1 VNEQRLLR
9 LGPAIVLVL
18 GALLFLPM
26 LGGIGFWDPYE
37 IRIADGARLVASGA
51 ATPSN
56 VTPEF
61 LAPQLGRPP
70 AWVTLPALG
79 MNWFGVS
86 ELGARA
92 PIALASILLLLA
104 AWLLGRQTM
113 GRRGA
118 LLGAVAVATTPLVLL
133 GGRQLTTAAPLLL
146 GTTLT
151 VAGLAGALAPPSGSS
166 MASRLVHLVLVPIGL
181 WLGLTSGGF
190 LVGVAAPSL
199 AVGLALALAPRDRVP
214 GAVRAVG
221 VLLGLGVLG
230 GAVGLLLDRTPNAYS
245 PWLGGAVHAWQHQV
259 VFTQHLFKTGVQL
272 FPWVA
277 LVPVAIARG
286 LGDGAPG
293 RGDEGSA
300 LGRPLLVAWAVTS
313 WIASLVM
320 ATAVQELPTAHV
332 IPLALLCGGLLDDLL
347 RDPRPQPFAGLTIAI
362 IAAAVGRDLLGQPE
376 SFIGVH
382 VLEAVRWPGALPS
395 PGLVLFGGGV
405 LFGAIAALA
414 IGVRVA
420 PDWAVADGADEA
432 ELARALRGRRLLV
445 GATLGAAALV
455 SFAALVYIVPVVSKH
470 LSARDVYGKAAK
482 LDPNAP
488 VAQYR
493 FNASGA
499 SFYAQ
504 GRTPTTLQSVGE
516 LVDFLRKAERVF
528 VLAGAEELAP
538 IDQAARQA
546 NVPYVVV
553 DDSSSRFLVLS
564 NRLGPSERDLNP
576 MRLSVL
582 DTKPTPT
589 FPMDVDFDGKVK
601 LIGYDL
607 PSQLSRG
614 ADFHIRLYFQVLQP
628 LGASY
633 KVFVHFDGAGT
644 RFNGDH
650 VPVEGRFPT
659 SYWVPGSYIVDDHLI
674 QPEKAYQPE
683 GAYRVFMGLF
693 LGDKRLPVKSGPQ
706 DGENRVRLG
715 NTVVK

>member
-1 VNEQRLLR
+1 MNEQRLLR
-9 LGPAIVLVL
+9 LGPAIVVVV
-18 GALLFLPM
+18 GMLLFLPM

-51 ATPSN
+51 ATPST
-56 VTPEF
+56 VTPSY

-70 AWVTLPALG
+70 AWVTIPALG
-79 MNWFGVS
+79 MKWLGVS

-92 PIALASILLLLA
+92 PIAVLSILSLLV
-104 AWLLGRQTM
+104 AWLLGRQTI

-118 LLGAVAVATTPLVLL
+118 LLGALALATTPLVLL

-151 VAGLAGALAPPSGSS
+151 VAGLAGTFAPVAGSS
-166 MASRLVHLVLVPIGL
+166 AASRLLHLLLLPIGL
-181 WLGLTSGGF
+181 YLGLTSGAF
-190 LVGVAAPSL
+190 LVGVAAPLL
-199 AVGLALALAPRDRVP
+199 AVALAVTLAPRDRVP
-214 GAVRAVG
+214 TAIRALGALV
-221 VLLGLGVLG
+221 GLGVVG
-230 GAVGLLLDRTPNAYS
+230 AAVGLLRDRAPSAYS
-245 PWLGGAVHAWQHQV
+245 PWLGGAVHAFQHQA

-277 LVPVAIARG
+277 LVPIAIARG
-286 LGDGAPG
+286 LSRGGA
-293 RGDEGSA
+293 RSDGDEISP

-313 WIASLVM
+313 WIASLLT
-320 ATAVQELPTAHV
+320 AAAVQELPTAHV
-332 IPLALLCGGLLDDLL
+332 VPLALLCGALLEDLL
-347 RDPRPQPFAGLTIAI
+347 RDPRPQPFAGLTVAVIAVV
-362 IAAAVGRDLLGQPE
+362 VGRDLMGQPE

-382 VLEAVRWPGALPS
+382 VLEAVRWPGALPT
-395 PGLVLFGGGV
+395 PGLVMFGAGA

-414 IGVRVA
+414 LGVRVA
-420 PDWAVADGADEA
+420 PEWADGTGW
-432 ELARALRGRRLLV
+432 LRGRRLLV

-455 SFAALVYIVPVVSKH
+455 AFSALVYIIPAVSKH

-504 GRTPTTLQSVGE
+504 GRTPTTLGSVGE
-516 LVDFLRKAERVF
+516 LVDFLKRPERVF

-538 IDQAARQA
+538 IDQAAAQA
-546 NVPYVVV
+546 SVKYVVV

-564 NRLGPSERDLNP
+564 NRLGPNERDLNP
-576 MRLSVL
+576 MRRSVL
-582 DTKPTPT
+582 DTRPTPT

-607 PSQLSRG
+607 PSQLERG
-614 ADFHIRLYFQVLQP
+614 ADFHIRLYFEVLQP
-628 LGASY
+628 LTASY

-659 SYWVPGSYIVDDHLI
+659 QYWVPGSFIVDDHLI
-674 QPEKAYQPE
+674 QPEKAYQPS
-683 GAYRVFMGLF
+683 GVYRVFMGFF

-706 DGENRVRLG
+706 DGENRVKLG